1 MAEAPNVDQFEVG
14 AGWKVRGP
22 RSKLALLVAV
32 TWSIYTLS
40 YLCNIFFY
48 LGVVIYPLTH
58 RAISAGLICVL
69 VFLLHPPKKGM
80 PREKLHWY
88 DVLPILFV
96 IAGCTYIAVRADSLI
111 AEGRLISYP
120 FEILLASLV
129 FLSFIEATRRTIG
142 LILSGLIIFFFFYTV
157 YSDHFPGFLHST
169 GFSYPMMFG
178 WMYLS
183 AEGFWGMIIGI
194 VSTIVAGFIIFGGFL
209 RALGASKFF
218 NELALS
224 TVGFMRG
231 GAAKAAVIAS
241 TLFGTISGSIA
252 ANVATTGQITIPL
265 MKSTGYEKNYA
276 GAVEATASTG
286 GMFMPPIMG
295 ATAFLIAEFLDIS
308 YWSVCV
314 AAFLPAIAY
323 YATLLAQVDLE
334 AAKIG
339 LRGVPRENLPSLRK
353 TILGGWQYLL
363 PFALLIFLL
372 GILRYSAQTSIMY
385 TLGALI
391 IISSL
396 KKESRPTPKKLLIA
410 LEDSARGMMSIAP
423 LCTAIGIL
431 VGSIAITGAGTRFTS
446 QLLTISGGNLL
457 IILILTAGAAFILG
471 MGMTAV
477 SVYILTVILL
487 APALIKA
494 GVEPISAHM
503 FLFYFGCLSF
513 ITPPV
518 CVGAYIAAGI
528 SGGDPW
534 RTGFRAVRLGFAAF
548 LVPWAFVFNPGILMI
563 GSPAV
568 IVSSFFFVALGAMT
582 IGVAFERYFL
592 RALRIWENILL
603 ATSGVCIFIPNMVTR
618 GLALAFLALF
628 LINHLMKEKK
638 TRGRIADHR
647 SPEVP
652 GDNGQEIEEVVRY
665 D

>member
-1 MAEAPNVDQFEVG
+1 MGQFDMG
-14 AGWKVRGP
+14 ANWKDRGL
-22 RSKLALLVAV
+22 RSKLAFFVAIV
-32 TWSIYTLS
+32 WSLYTLS
-40 YLCNIFFY
+40 YLCNVFFY
-48 LGVVIYPLTH
+48 LGLVIYPITH
-58 RAISAGLICVL
+58 RAISSGLICIL
-69 VFLLHPPKKGM
+69 VFLLTTPKKDIS
-80 PREKLHWY
+80 REKLRWY
-88 DVLPILFV
+88 DILPILAV
-96 IAGCTYIAVRADSLI
+96 LVGCTYIAVNANELV
-111 AEGRLISYP
+111 AEGRLISYSY
-120 FEILLASLV
+120 EIILASFL
-129 FLSFIEATRRTIG
+129 FLSVIEATRRTIG
-142 LILSGLIIFFFFYTV
+142 WVLTGLVIFFFFYAV
-157 YSDHFPGFLHST
+157 YSNHFPGFLHST
-169 GFSYPMMFG
+169 GFSYSMMFG

-209 RALGASKFF
+209 RALGASRFF

-295 ATAFLIAEFLDIS
+295 ATAFLIAEFLNIS

-323 YATLLAQVDLE
+323 YIALLAQVDLE

-339 LRGVPRENLPSLRK
+339 LKGLPREDIPSLKK
-353 TILGGWQYLL
+353 TLLGGWQYLL

-372 GILRYSAQTSIMY
+372 GILRYSAQTSIIY

-391 IISSL
+391 VVSFF
-396 KKESRPTPKKLLIA
+396 KKESRLTPKKLLVA
-410 LEDSARGMMSIAP
+410 LEESARGMMSIAP

-446 QLLTISGGNLL
+446 QLLAMSGGNLM
-457 IILILTAGAAFILG
+457 ILLVLTAAAAFILG

-487 APALIKA
+487 APALIGA
-494 GVEPISAHM
+494 GVEPLSAHM

-534 RTGFRAVRLGFAAF
+534 KTGFRAVRLGFAAF

-563 GSPAV
+563 GSPLE
-568 IVSSFFFVALGAMT
+568 ILSSFFFIALGAMT
-582 IGVAFERYFL
+582 IGVAFEGFFINEL
-592 RALRIWENILL
+592 SMWENILL
-603 ATSGVCIFIPNMVTR
+603 AMSGICIFIPNILTR
-618 GLALAFLALF
+618 VLAIAFLAVFLF
-628 LINHLMKEKK
+628 KHLVQTRRSRIPPAQEHGTGNTINK
-638 TRGRIADHR
+638 
-647 SPEVP
+647 
-652 GDNGQEIEEVVRY
+652 
-665 D
+665 

>member
-1 MAEAPNVDQFEVG
+1 MGQFDIG
-14 AGWKVRGP
+14 LDWKNRGL
-22 RSKLALLVAV
+22 RSKLAFTVA
-32 TWSIYTLS
+32 TIWSLYTLS
-40 YLCNIFFY
+40 YLCSVFFY
-48 LGVVIYPLTH
+48 LGLVIYPVTH
-58 RAISAGLICVL
+58 RTISSGLICIL
-69 VFLLHPPKKGM
+69 VFLLTTPKKGISG
-80 PREKLHWY
+80 EKLRWY
-88 DVLPILFV
+88 DILPILAV
-96 IAGCTYIAVRADSLI
+96 LVGCTYIAVNANELV

-120 FEILLASLV
+120 YEIILASFL
-129 FLSFIEATRRTIG
+129 FLSVIEATRRTIG
-142 LILSGLIIFFFFYTV
+142 WVLPCLVIFFFFYAV
-157 YSDHFPGFLHST
+157 YSNHFPGFLHST
-169 GFSYPMMFG
+169 GFPYTMAFG

-209 RALGASKFF
+209 RALGASRFF

-265 MKSTGYEKNYA
+265 MKNTGYEKNYA

-295 ATAFLIAEFLDIS
+295 ATAFLIAEFLNIS
-308 YWSVCV
+308 YWSVCA

-323 YATLLAQVDLE
+323 YITLLAQVDLE

-339 LRGVPRENLPSLRK
+339 LKGLPREDIPSLKK
-353 TILGGWQYLL
+353 TLLGGWQYLL

-385 TLGALI
+385 TIGALI
-391 IISSL
+391 IVSFF
-396 KKESRPTPKKLLIA
+396 KKESRLTPKKLLVA
-410 LEDSARGMMSIAP
+410 LEESARGMLSIAP

-431 VGSIAITGAGTRFTS
+431 VGSIAITGAGTKFTS
-446 QLLTISGGNLL
+446 ELLTISGGNLMML
-457 IILILTAGAAFILG
+457 LILTAGAAFILG

-487 APALIKA
+487 APALIRA

-534 RTGFRAVRLGFAAF
+534 KTGFRAVRLGFAAF

-563 GSPAV
+563 GSPLE
-568 IVSSFFFVALGAMT
+568 IISSFFFITLGAIT
-582 IGVAFERYFL
+582 IGVAFEGYFL
-592 RALRIWENILL
+592 KALSMWQNILL
-603 ATSGVCIFIPNMVTR
+603 AASGICIFIPNLLTR
-618 GLALAFLALF
+618 SLALAFLAVFLF
-628 LINHLMKEKK
+628 KHLVQTRRSKIPPAQEHGTGNTINK
-638 TRGRIADHR
+638 
-647 SPEVP
+647 
-652 GDNGQEIEEVVRY
+652 
-665 D
+665 

>member
-1 MAEAPNVDQFEVG
+1 MDQFATG
-14 AGWKVRGP
+14 TAWKLRGL
-22 RSKLALLVAV
+22 RSKLALLVAA
-32 TWSIYTLS
+32 TWSIYTLC
-40 YLCNIFFY
+40 YLCNFFFY
-48 LGVVIYPLTH
+48 LGVVVYPITH
-58 RAISAGLICVL
+58 RAISAGLICIL
-69 VFLLHPPKKGM
+69 VFLVTAPKPGLS
-80 PREKLHWY
+80 REKLRWY
-88 DVLPILFV
+88 DLLPIFFV
-96 IAGCTYIAVRADSLI
+96 FVGCTYIAINANELV

-120 FEILLASLV
+120 FEIILASLL
-129 FLSFIEATRRTIG
+129 FLSVIEATRRTIG
-142 LILSGLIIFFFFYTV
+142 WILPCLVIFFFFYAV
-157 YSDHFPGFLHST
+157 YSNHFPGFFHST
-169 GFSYPMMFG
+169 GFPYTMAFG

-209 RALGASKFF
+209 RALGASRFF

-265 MKSTGYEKNYA
+265 MKDTGYEKNYA

-295 ATAFLIAEFLDIS
+295 AAAFLIAEFLQIS
-308 YWSVCV
+308 YWDVCV
-314 AAFLPAIAY
+314 AAFLPAITY
-323 YATLLAQVDLE
+323 YAILLTQVDLE

-339 LRGVPRENLPSLRK
+339 LKGLPREDLPSLKK
-353 TILGGWQYLL
+353 TLMGGWQYLL

-385 TLGALI
+385 TIGALI
-391 IISSL
+391 IVSFF
-396 KKESRPTPKKLLIA
+396 KKESRLTPKKFLVA

-431 VGSIAITGAGTRFTS
+431 VGSIAITGAGTKFTS
-446 QLLTISGGNLL
+446 ELVTISGGNLMIL
-457 IILILTAGAAFILG
+457 LILTAGAAFILG

-487 APALIKA
+487 APALIRA

-534 RTGFRAVRLGFAAF
+534 KTGFRAVRLGFTAF

-563 GSPAV
+563 GSPLE
-568 IVSSFFFVALGAMT
+568 IISSFFFIALGAMT
-582 IGVAFERYFL
+582 IGVAFEGYL
-592 RALRIWENILL
+592 LANLRIWQSILL
-603 ATSGVCIFIPNMVTR
+603 AITGICIFIPNLLTR
-618 GLALAFLALF
+618 GFAVVFLALF
-628 LINHLMKEKK
+628 LFGHIIQVRK
-638 TRGRIADHR
+638 TKLSAV
-647 SPEVP
+647 PERW
-652 GDNGQEIEEVVRY
+652 GSHNNDT
-665 D
+665 

>member
-1 MAEAPNVDQFEVG
+1 MDQFEVG
-14 AGWKVRGP
+14 ASWKVRRI
-22 RSKLALLVAV
+22 RSKLALLVAAS
-32 TWSIYTLS
+32 WSIYSLS

-48 LGVVIYPLTH
+48 LGVVVYPITH
-58 RAISAGLICVL
+58 RAISAGLISIL
-69 VFLLHPPKKGM
+69 VFLLYAPKKGM
-80 PREKLHWY
+80 SREKMRWY

-96 IAGCTYIAVRADSLI
+96 IVGCAYIAVRADSLV
-111 AEGRLISYP
+111 AEGRLISYT
-120 FEILLASLV
+120 FEIVLASLL
-129 FLSFIEATRRTIG
+129 FLSVIEATRRTIG
-142 LILSGLIIFFFFYTV
+142 LILTGLVVFFFFYAV
-157 YSDHFPGFLHST
+157 YSNHFPGFLHST

-209 RALGASKFF
+209 RALGASQFF
-218 NELALS
+218 NDLALA

-231 GAAKAAVIAS
+231 GAAKAAVVAS

-339 LRGVPRENLPSLRK
+339 LRGLPRESLPSLKK
-353 TILGGWQYLL
+353 TLAGGWQYLL
-363 PFALLIFLL
+363 PFGLLVFLL
-372 GILRYSAQTSIMY
+372 GVLRYSAQTSIMY
-385 TLGALI
+385 TIGALI
-391 IISSL
+391 IVSSF
-396 KKESRPTPKKLLIA
+396 KKESRLTPKKLLIA

-446 QLLTISGGNLL
+446 QLLTISGGNLTIL
-457 IILILTAGAAFILG
+457 LILTASAAFILG

-477 SVYILTVILL
+477 SVYILTVIML

-494 GVEPISAHM
+494 GVEPIAAHM

-534 RTGFRAVRLGFAAF
+534 TTGFRAVRLGFAAF

-563 GSPAV
+563 GSPLV
-568 IVSSFFFVALGAMT
+568 IISTFIFIALGAMT
-582 IGVAFERYFL
+582 IGVAFEGYFL
-592 RALRIWENILL
+592 KALMIWESILL
-603 ATSGVCIFIPNMVTR
+603 AICGICIFIPDLLTR
-618 GLALAFLALF
+618 GLALAFLAVFLF
-628 LINHLMKEKK
+628 KHLVQTRK
-638 TRGRIADHR
+638 TRISTA
-647 SPEVP
+647 PKP
-652 GDNGQEIEEVVRY
+652 GNSHDEDNQY
-665 D
+665 S

>member
-1 MAEAPNVDQFEVG
+1 MDQFEFG
-14 AGWKVRGP
+14 ASWKIRRL
-22 RSKLALLVAV
+22 RSKLVLLVAAS
-32 TWSIYTLS
+32 WSIYTLA
-40 YLCNIFFY
+40 YLCNVFFY
-48 LGVVIYPLTH
+48 LGVVIYPITH
-58 RAISAGLICVL
+58 RAISAGLISIL
-69 VFLLHPPKKGM
+69 VFLVHAPKKGVS
-80 PREKLHWY
+80 RETLRWY
-88 DVLPILFV
+88 DALPIFFIIV
-96 IAGCTYIAVRADSLI
+96 GCTYIAVRADSLV
-111 AEGRLISYP
+111 AEGRLISYT
-120 FEILLASLV
+120 FEIILASFL
-129 FLSFIEATRRTIG
+129 FLSVIEATRRTIG
-142 LILSGLIIFFFFYTV
+142 WVMPGLVIFFFFYAV
-157 YSDHFPGFLHST
+157 YSNHFPGFLHST
-169 GFSYPMMFG
+169 GFSYSMMFG

-218 NELALS
+218 NELALA

-265 MKSTGYEKNYA
+265 MKDTGYEKNYA

-295 ATAFLIAEFLDIS
+295 ATAFLIAEFLNIS

-323 YATLLAQVDLE
+323 YTTLLVQVDLE

-339 LRGVPRENLPSLRK
+339 LKGLPREDLPSLKK
-353 TILGGWQYLL
+353 TLLGGWQYLL

-372 GILRYSAQTSIMY
+372 GVLRYSAQTSIMY
-385 TLGALI
+385 TIAALI
-391 IISSL
+391 IVSSF
-396 KKESRPTPKKLLIA
+396 KKESRLTPKKLLSA
-410 LEDSARGMMSIAP
+410 LEDSARGMMAIAP

-431 VGSIAITGAGTRFTS
+431 VGTIAITGAGTRFTS
-446 QLLTISGGNLL
+446 QLLTISGGNLM
-457 IILILTAGAAFILG
+457 ILLVMTACAAFILG

-487 APALIKA
+487 APALIRA
-494 GVEPISAHM
+494 GIEPISAHM

-534 RTGFRAVRLGFAAF
+534 KTGFRAVRLGFTAF

-563 GSPAV
+563 GSPLE
-568 IVSSFFFVALGAMT
+568 ILSSFFFIALGAMS
-582 IGVAFERYFL
+582 IGVAFEGFFINKL
-592 RALRIWENILL
+592 NTWVIILF
-603 ATSGVCIFIPNMVTR
+603 AMSGLCIFIPNILTR
-618 GLALAFLALF
+618 VLGISFLAVFLF
-628 LINHLMKEKK
+628 KSLAQTRKSKDLSAQEQRAGHTINK
-638 TRGRIADHR
+638 
-647 SPEVP
+647 
-652 GDNGQEIEEVVRY
+652 
-665 D
+665 

>member
-1 MAEAPNVDQFEVG
+1 MAEGCNVDQFEVG
-14 AGWKVRGP
+14 ASWKVRGP
-22 RSKLALLVAV
+22 RSKLAFLVAV

-48 LGVVIYPLTH
+48 LGVVIYPITH

-80 PREKLHWY
+80 SREKLHWY

-142 LILSGLIIFFFFYTV
+142 LVLSGLIIFFFFYTV

-339 LRGVPRENLPSLRK
+339 LRGLPRESLPSLRK
-353 TILGGWQYLL
+353 TLSGGWQYLL

-391 IISSL
+391 IISSF
-396 KKESRPTPKKLLIA
+396 KKESRLTPKKLLSA

-446 QLLTISGGNLL
+446 QLLTISGGNLM
-457 IILILTAGAAFILG
+457 IILILTASAAFILG

-534 RTGFRAVRLGFAAF
+534 KTGFRAVRLGFAAF
-548 LVPWAFVFNPGILMI
+548 LVPWAFVFNPGILMV
-563 GSPAV
+563 GSSLE
-568 IVSSFFFVALGAMT
+568 IISSFFFVALGAMT

-592 RALRIWENILL
+592 RNLRIWESIFW
-603 ATSGVCIFIPNMVTR
+603 AISGIGIFIPNSLTR
-618 GLALAFLALF
+618 GLALALLAVFLF
-628 LINHLMKEKK
+628 RHLMQARQAKISAVLK
-638 TRGRIADHR
+638 
-647 SPEVP
+647 
-652 GDNGQEIEEVVRY
+652 
-665 D
+665 

>member
-1 MAEAPNVDQFEVG
+1 MFEERTTMDQFEVG
-14 AGWKVRGP
+14 AGWKDRGL
-22 RSKLALLVAV
+22 RSRLAFIVAV
-32 TWSIYTLS
+32 IWSVYTLS

-48 LGVVIYPLTH
+48 LGVVIYPITH
-58 RAISAGLICVL
+58 RTISAGLISIL
-69 VFLLHPPKKGM
+69 VFLLYTPTKGM
-80 PREKLHWY
+80 PRVKLRWY
-88 DVLPILFV
+88 DILPVLSV
-96 IAGCTYIAVRADSLI
+96 IVGCAYIAVNANNLV

-120 FEILLASLV
+120 FEIILASLL
-129 FLSFIEATRRTIG
+129 FLSVIEATRRTIG
-142 LILSGLIIFFFFYTV
+142 WVLPGMVIFFFFYAI
-157 YSDHFPGFLHST
+157 YSNHFPWFLHST
-169 GFSYPMMFG
+169 GFSYSMMFG

-209 RALGASKFF
+209 RALGASQFF
-218 NELALS
+218 NELALA

-265 MKSTGYEKNYA
+265 MKDTGYERNYA

-295 ATAFLIAEFLDIS
+295 ATAFLIAEFLNIS
-308 YWSVCV
+308 YWNVCV

-323 YATLLAQVDLE
+323 YATLLVQVDLE

-339 LRGVPRENLPSLRK
+339 LKGLPRQNLPSLRK
-353 TILGGWQYLL
+353 TLLKGWQYLL

-372 GILRYSAQTSIMY
+372 GVLRYSAQTSIMY
-385 TLGALI
+385 TIGALI
-391 IISSL
+391 VVSSF
-396 KKESRPTPKKLLIA
+396 KKESRLTPMKLLKA
-410 LEDSARGMMSIAP
+410 LEDSARGMMSIIP

-446 QLLTISGGNLL
+446 QLLTISGGNLMIL
-457 IILILTAGAAFILG
+457 LILTASAAFILG

-487 APALIKA
+487 APALIRA

-534 RTGFRAVRLGFAAF
+534 KTGFRAVRLGFAAF

-563 GSPAV
+563 GSPFK
-568 IVSSFFFVALGAMT
+568 IISTFFFVALGAIS
-582 IGVAFERYFL
+582 IGVSFERYFL
-592 RALRIWENILL
+592 KQLMIWETIFMGIGGICLFIPHSLFRGLGLILL
-603 ATSGVCIFIPNMVTR
+603 AT
-618 GLALAFLALF
+618 FLFQHIIQARKGK
-628 LINHLMKEKK
+628 I
-638 TRGRIADHR
+638 
-647 SPEVP
+647 SVP
-652 GDNGQEIEEVVRY
+652 
-665 D
+665 

>member
-1 MAEAPNVDQFEVG
+1 MDQFEVD
-14 AGWKVRGP
+14 AGWKNRGL
-22 RSKLALLVAV
+22 RSRLAFIAALI
-32 TWSIYTLS
+32 WSVYTLS
-40 YLCNIFFY
+40 YLCNFFFY
-48 LGVVIYPLTH
+48 LGVVIYPITH
-58 RAISAGLICVL
+58 RTISAGLISIL
-69 VFLLHPPKKGM
+69 VFLLYTPKRGM
-80 PREKLHWY
+80 SRAKLRWY
-88 DVLPILFV
+88 DILPILSV
-96 IAGCTYIAVRADSLI
+96 IVGCAYIAVNANNLI
-111 AEGRLISYP
+111 AEGRLISYS
-120 FEILLASLV
+120 FEIILASFL
-129 FLSFIEATRRTIG
+129 FLSVIEATRRTIG
-142 LILSGLIIFFFFYTV
+142 WVLPGLVIFFFLYAV
-157 YSDHFPGFLHST
+157 YSNHFRGFLHST
-169 GFSYPMMFG
+169 GFSYSMMFG

-183 AEGFWGMIIGI
+183 GEGFWGMVIGI
-194 VSTIVAGFIIFGGFL
+194 VSTIVAGFILFGGFL
-209 RALGASKFF
+209 RALGASQFF
-218 NELALS
+218 NDLALS
-224 TVGFMRG
+224 TVGSMRG

-252 ANVATTGQITIPL
+252 ANIATTGQITIPL
-265 MKSTGYEKNYA
+265 MKDTGYEKNYA

-295 ATAFLIAEFLDIS
+295 ATAFLIAEFLNIS

-339 LRGVPRENLPSLRK
+339 LRGLPREDLPSLKK
-353 TILGGWQYLL
+353 TLVGGWQYLL

-385 TLGALI
+385 TIGALI
-391 IISSL
+391 IVSSF
-396 KKESRPTPKKLLIA
+396 KKESRLTPRKLLKA
-410 LEDSARGMMSIAP
+410 LEDSARGMMSIIP

-446 QLLTISGGNLL
+446 QLLTISGGNLMIL
-457 IILILTAGAAFILG
+457 LILTASAAFILG

-534 RTGFRAVRLGFAAF
+534 KTGFRAVRLGFAAF
-548 LVPWAFVFNPGILMI
+548 LVPWAFVFNPGILMV
-563 GSPAV
+563 GSPLE
-568 IVSSFFFVALGAMT
+568 IISTFFFVALGAIS
-582 IGVAFERYFL
+582 IGVSFERYFL
-592 RALRIWENILL
+592 KQLMVWETIFMAICGICLFVPHILFRGL
-603 ATSGVCIFIPNMVTR
+603 
-618 GLALAFLALF
+618 GLALLAVFLFQHILQARKSK
-628 LINHLMKEKK
+628 I
-638 TRGRIADHR
+638 
-647 SPEVP
+647 SVP
-652 GDNGQEIEEVVRY
+652 
-665 D
+665 